1 MFYKL
6 YNKLKGEY
14 PLAIKVNIKE
24 VYLITKRR
32 RIIIKIYLRDCL
44 TININISFN
53 KPIIFTKEEASVLE
67 KDNNNKIYNKP

>member
-6 YNKLKGEY
+6 YSKLKGEY
-14 PLAIKVNIKE
+14 PLTIKVNIKE
-24 VYLITKRR
+24 IYLVTKRR

-53 KPIIFTKEEASVLE
+53 KSIISIKEEASILK